1 MEPVKSEIEIQAV
14 NLTQQWYSLPHESLP
29 GLADLLNQYLHCFD
43 NPADR
48 QQFLKEALRI
58 TGEMSKSPKAESLP
72 QHYTLLLQ
80 QELSRYIDC

>member
-1 MEPVKSEIEIQAV
+1 MEPLKSEIEIQAV

-29 GLADLLNQYLHCFD
+29 ELPDLLSRYLHCFED
-43 NPADR
+43 PTDR

-58 TGEMSKSPKAESLP
+58 VGEMSKSPKTENLP

-80 QELSRYIDC
+80 EELSRHIDQ